1 MHPLKPDRFH
11 GGIGSGARRSKVV
24 TDTGDF
30 ILDNRRND
38 ITRWKD
44 VPYTFLKRQ
53 SQANPK
59 AWVALVKEKTI
70 ATGEVSASSQD

>member
-1 MHPLKPDRFH
+1 MLQLSQGD
-11 GGIGSGARRSKVV
+11 GLLTVV

-44 VPYTFLKRQ
+44 TKYTFLKRQ
-53 SQANPK
+53 SQTNPRV
-59 AWVALVKEKTI
+59 WVALVKEKTI
-70 ATGEVSASSQD
+70 ASGAVVSSSAH